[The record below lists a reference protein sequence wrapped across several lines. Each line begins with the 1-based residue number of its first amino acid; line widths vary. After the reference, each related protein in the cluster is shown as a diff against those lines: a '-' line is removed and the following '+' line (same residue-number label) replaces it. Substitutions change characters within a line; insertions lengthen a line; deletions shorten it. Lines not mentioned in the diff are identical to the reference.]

1 MLEAE
6 GVATRILVDRHIT
19 PAALESLWRTPVT
32 AVLQRPLPFDTTC
45 PTKHC
50 VLLEDMES
58 ADPIGADPAPL
69 RERIWNVLRLAVLST
84 AQRTAILL
92 LLGVSGA
99 GKTKCAFDIGRKHA
113 LLVFSRVYENGGK
126 GSLTRPWQLLVQ
138 VLSALQ
144 SQLQRGSLPA
154 ASAASG
160 PARVDSYSVST
171 DGPLPE
177 STAAVAAIIVLL
189 ACHVEWVAMVCAAA
203 SRKITPSSAGA
214 DGAATSDTT
223 AAMREVAVRAQR
235 NGTAFDNVS
244 GLFCL
249 RLLHLFANGGL
260 HESGRVS
267 LSISAAMLA
276 LAHAEA
282 MLVRAV
288 GAQMTADAVP
298 RPLPTFVCIDEFG
311 ALLDHPSLD
320 GLFKGTFAE
329 VPEAPS
335 SMTHPGAFSL
345 LQSLPMAH
353 ADEESVSFPALPDD
367 LNATLSSA
375 QIKPA
380 QGLLYGVLVA
390 LRHVMRKHAWGHLLC
405 GTNLRLDT
413 ALLNAH
419 SPAQGVSKCMDADTS
434 LDVPALR
441 KWFGQYLTEHAMEG
455 VDNELLSRLV
465 GRPLYASFFWAELHG
480 SLGPDGAGVTLP
492 FDAAAMVRGA
502 LRRAIVTAGVEAD
515 VRISA
520 LWSSSFEIRNLG
532 SRPNLLIAWL
542 YFLQRMGWGSTTS
555 LSPPSCSSEVM
566 DAVTRGVLHLRRDQ
580 RTFLLT
586 SEPVTM
592 ESIVRVGALQTAR
605 SSLSTDAVLQAL
617 ARRVSG
623 IFGDADAKGNAS
635 EDVIAWV
642 LLRRGG
648 ERISLRNLFAPFMS
662 DVTATLFPASLADQY
677 VLLSAGL
684 NCNVAL
690 GEQSSTRCFL
700 DLLARPGGDTL
711 LLHHTQKSAGGADFA
726 FLAFGPR
733 EPGESPTPRL
743 VMLQIRNKVGG
754 TLAQMLSTVD
764 LGTWF
769 PDNRGRETRSHAAL
783 RAIMAAQPSWLDPV
797 RVLSSSRR
805 AADASVLEASWM
817 NTALVPQQP
826 IVFLQFTQ
834 QNTGADV
841 LQSLATA
848 ALDPPRV
855 ASTTWW
861 PKPLRHWPE
870 GSPHPQEYLLAAS
883 VGEGVTF
890 ETPSR
895 TVLFTRVASGHEQP
909 MALHTVAHKFGV
921 CHEAIRS
928 ASGPSPRRSFRSAA
942 VVASTRL
949 TVIYESV
956 ECAINAVCAAHLNRL
971 FISGPAGDDTL
982 PVSAFFLPDS
992 SPLIAQP
999 SRIAG
1004 SQLPSDFSALQEG
1017 SILPASRA
1025 SRKRPR

>member
-6 GVATRILVDRHIT
+6 GVSTRILLDRQIT
-19 PAALESLWRTPVT
+19 PAALESLWKTPVT

-58 ADPIGADPAPL
+58 ADPTGADPAPL
-69 RERIWNVLRLAVLST
+69 RERIWNILRLAVLST

-113 LLVFSRVYENGGK
+113 LLIFSRVYEKGVK

-138 VLSALQ
+138 VLGALQ
-144 SQLQRGSLPA
+144 GQLRRGASPA
-154 ASAASG
+154 AAAASG
-160 PARVDSYSVST
+160 LARVDADSDSP

-203 SRKITPSSAGA
+203 ARNITSGAAAA
-214 DGAATSDTT
+214 DGAATSDVT

-249 RLLHLFANGGL
+249 RLLHLLATGGL

-288 GAQMTADAVP
+288 GSQTTADAVP
-298 RPLPTFVCIDEFG
+298 QPLPTFVCIDEFG
-311 ALLDHPSLD
+311 ALLDHVSLD

-335 SMTHPGAFSL
+335 CITLPGASSL
-345 LQSLPMAH
+345 IAEAGGEPI
-353 ADEESVSFPALPDD
+353 SFPALPDD
-367 LNATLSSA
+367 LDATRRSA
-375 QIKPA
+375 QMKPA

-390 LRHVMRKHAWGHLLC
+390 LRHVMSKHAWGHLLC
-405 GTNLRLDT
+405 GTNLRPDT

-419 SPAQGVSKCMDADTS
+419 SPAQGVSTCMDADTA

-441 KWFGQYLTEHAMEG
+441 KWFGQYLTERAMEG
-455 VDNELLSRLV
+455 VDDASLSRLV
-465 GRPLYASFFWAELHG
+465 GRPLYASFFWAEVHG

-502 LRRAIVTAGVEAD
+502 LRRAIVAAGVEAD

-532 SRPNLLIAWL
+532 SRPNLLLAWL
-542 YFLQRMGWGSTTS
+542 YYLQRMGWGSTTL

-580 RTFLLT
+580 RTFLLA

-648 ERISLRNLFAPFMS
+648 ERILLRDLFAPFMS
-662 DVTATLFPASLADQY
+662 GMTATLFPSSLADQY

-684 NCNVAL
+684 HCDIAL

-700 DLLARPGGDTL
+700 DLLARPGGGTL
-711 LLHHTQKSAGGADFA
+711 LLHHTQKSAGGAD
-726 FLAFGPR
+726 LAFVAYGAC
-733 EPGESPTPRL
+733 EPDEPPTPRL

-754 TLAQMLSTVD
+754 TLAQMLPTVD

-769 PDNRGRETRSHAAL
+769 PDNSCGETRSHAAL
-783 RAIMAAQPSWLDPV
+783 RAVMVAQPSWLDPV
-797 RVLSSSRR
+797 CVLCSSRR
-805 AADASVLEASWM
+805 ATDASVLEASWM

-834 QNTGADV
+834 QNTGANV

-848 ALDPPRV
+848 AMEPPRV
-855 ASTTWW
+855 ASATWW
-861 PKPLRHWPE
+861 PTQLRHWPE
-870 GSPHPQEYLLAAS
+870 GSPHPQGYLLAAS
-883 VGEGVTF
+883 VGRGLTF
-890 ETPSR
+890 ETPSC
-895 TVLFTRVASGHEQP
+895 TVLFMNVASGQDHR
-909 MALHTVAHKFGV
+909 MALHTVARNFGV
-921 CHEAIRS
+921 CHEAFRP
-928 ASGPSPRRSFRSAA
+928 ASGPQMAMTARRSLRSSAA
-942 VVASTRL
+942 IASTRL
-949 TVIYESV
+949 TVIYDSF
-956 ECAINAVCAAHLNRL
+956 ECAINAVCAGHLNRL
-971 FISGPAGDDTL
+971 LIPGPAGDDDL
-982 PVSAFFLPDS
+982 PVSAFFVPDAR
-992 SPLIAQP
+992 PRL
-999 SRIAG
+999 AG
-1004 SQLPSDFSALQEG
+1004 SLSPSVFSASLG
-1017 SILPASRA
+1017 GTTSTAPHA
-1025 SRKRPR
+1025 SRKRQR